1 MSLLT
6 TPAQIQAFRL
16 KTLQR
21 GILLEQKGM
30 KISRGR
36 SCLTIAKQELG
47 MSRRAPAAW
56 VLAALEERIVATL
69 AA

>member
-1 MSLLT
+1 MTALT

-30 KISRGR
+30 KMSRGR
-36 SCLTIAKQELG
+36 SCLAIAKSELG
-47 MSRRAPAAW
+47 MSRRAPATW
-56 VLAALEERIVATL
+56 VLAALEERITALVA
-69 AA
+69 

>member
-1 MSLLT
+1 MTALT
-6 TPAQIQAFRL
+6 TPNQIQAFRL

-30 KISRGR
+30 KMTRGR
-36 SCLTIAKQELG
+36 SCLSIAKQELG

-56 VLAALEERIVATL
+56 VLAALEEQIVAL
-69 AA
+69 MA